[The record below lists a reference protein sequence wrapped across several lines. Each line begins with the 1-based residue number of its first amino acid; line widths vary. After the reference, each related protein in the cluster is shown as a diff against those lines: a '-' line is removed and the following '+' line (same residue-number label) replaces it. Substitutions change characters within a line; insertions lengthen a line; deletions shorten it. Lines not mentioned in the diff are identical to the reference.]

1 MITRCPLSNY
11 SLPHPMQ
18 QQSMKEAEIRLVG
31 KGLLL
36 LKTRHSLEPAFCLSM
51 LCHGP
56 LCLCSKKKISFSIH
70 VNSESGIQL
79 S

>member
-1 MITRCPLSNY
+1 MITCCPLSNY
-11 SLPHPMQ
+11 CLPHPM

-56 LCLCSKKKISFSIH
+56 LCLYSKKKISFSIH

-79 S
+79 C